1 MMNVWSTRTLVPLL
15 VSLVATI
22 GAVAR
27 AESVVAL
34 RDCRAIQDEAR
45 RLRCFD
51 SIPGEAPVSVPEKPA
66 LEQRT
71 RKERDLARRAF
82 AILPHRPN
90 YVLHTYSGAPNVA
103 PFSSIDP
110 QADLQ
115 HQELKFQISLR
126 VPLWN
131 KMFGDNGDLW
141 FGYTQLSFWQAFNS
155 ERSSPFRE
163 TNYEPELGLIFH
175 TDFSLLGL
183 KHRQF
188 AVGFAHQ
195 SNGRDDEL
203 TRSWNRL
210 WASFTLERGNFVLV
224 LKPWYRIPEESAT
237 DDNPDMESYAGRV
250 QLRLAYKLGD
260 QVFSSTLRNNL
271 QTSHN
276 RSGYE
281 LGWTLPYSKSIKGLI
296 QYYNGHGESL
306 IDYNVRTR
314 RFGIGVLVEDWL

>member
-1 MMNVWSTRTLVPLL
+1 MMNVWNTRTFVVLL
-15 VSLVATI
+15 GSFVATL
-22 GAVAR
+22 GSVAR
-27 AESVVAL
+27 AESVAAL
-34 RDCRAIQDEAR
+34 RDCRAIQDEAK

-51 SIPGEAPVSVPEKPA
+51 SVPGEEPVSAPEKPA

-71 RKERDLARRAF
+71 QKERDLARRAF

-90 YVLHTYSGAPNVA
+90 YVLHTYSSTPNVA

-115 HQELKFQISLR
+115 HQELKFQLSLR

-155 ERSSPFRE
+155 KRSSPFRE
-163 TNYEPELGLIFH
+163 TNYEPEMGLTFH

-195 SNGRDDEL
+195 SNGRDDTL

-224 LKPWYRIPEESAT
+224 LKPWYRIPEEAVT
-237 DDNPDMESYAGRV
+237 DDNPDMVNYAGRV
-250 QLRLAYKLGD
+250 QMHLAYKFGD

-281 LGWTLPYSKSIKGLI
+281 LGWTIPYSKSIKGLV
-296 QYYNGHGESL
+296 QYYYGYGESL

-314 RFGIGVLVEDWL
+314 RFGFGLLVEDWL